1 MRSEGY
7 FMILRII
14 MYIGL
19 GLLSIFLINYFEL
32 ANIEFTI
39 INVLIAVGSLIALKI
54 LYSIFTRFLRVLV
67 FAFVFLPVIGLV
79 IYYVYA
85 YFTGQS
91 VDLAS
96 LAVW

>member
-1 MRSEGY
+1 
-7 FMILRII
+7 MILRII
-14 MYIGL
+14 MYIGFAF
-19 GLLSIFLINYFEL
+19 LSIFLINYFEL

-39 INVLIAVGSLIALKI
+39 INVLIAVGSLIALNI

-67 FAFVFLPVIGLV
+67 FAFVFLPVIGLFV
-79 IYYVYA
+79 YYVYA

>member
-1 MRSEGY
+1 
-7 FMILRII
+7 MILRII
-14 MYIGL
+14 MYIGFAF
-19 GLLSIFLINYFEL
+19 LSIFLINYFEL

-39 INVLIAVGSLIALKI
+39 INVLIAVGSLIALNI

-67 FAFVFLPVIGLV
+67 FAFVFLPVIGLLV
-79 IYYVYA
+79 YYVYA

>member
-1 MRSEGY
+1 
-7 FMILRII
+7 MILRII
-14 MYIGL
+14 IYIGL
-19 GLLSIFLINYFEL
+19 GFLSIFLMNYFEL
-32 ANIEFTI
+32 ANIEFTF
-39 INVLIAVGSLIALKI
+39 INVLIAVGSLIALNI

-79 IYYVYA
+79 VYYVYA

>member
-1 MRSEGY
+1 
-7 FMILRII
+7 MILRII
-14 MYIGL
+14 MYTGL
-19 GLLSIFLINYFEL
+19 GFLSIFLINYFEL
-32 ANIEFTI
+32 ANIEFTFM
-39 INVLIAVGSLIALKI
+39 NVLIAIGSLIALRI

-79 IYYVYA
+79 VYYVYA

>member
-1 MRSEGY
+1 
-7 FMILRII
+7 MILRII

-19 GLLSIFLINYFEL
+19 GLLSIFLINYFEF

>member
-1 MRSEGY
+1 M

-14 MYIGL
+14 IYIGL
-19 GLLSIFLINYFEL
+19 GFLSIFLMNYFEL
-32 ANIEFTI
+32 ANIEFTF
-39 INVLIAVGSLIALKI
+39 INVLIAVGSLIALNI

-79 IYYVYA
+79 VYYIYA

>member
-1 MRSEGY
+1 
-7 FMILRII
+7 MILRII

-19 GLLSIFLINYFEL
+19 GFLSIFLINYFGL
-32 ANIEFTI
+32 ANIEFTF
-39 INVLIAVGSLIALKI
+39 INILIAVGSLIVLNI
-54 LYSIFTRFLRVLV
+54 LYSIFTRFLKVLV
-67 FAFVFLPVIGLV
+67 FAFVFLPVTGLV
-79 IYYVYA
+79 VYYVYA

>member
-1 MRSEGY
+1 
-7 FMILRII
+7 MILRII
-14 MYIGL
+14 MYIGFAF
-19 GLLSIFLINYFEL
+19 LSIFLINYFEL
-32 ANIEFTI
+32 ANIEFTF
-39 INVLIAVGSLIALKI
+39 INVLIAVGSLIALSI

-67 FAFVFLPVIGLV
+67 FAFVFLPVVGLV
-79 IYYVYA
+79 VYYVYA

>member
-1 MRSEGY
+1 
-7 FMILRII
+7 MILRII
-14 MYIGL
+14 MYAGL
-19 GLLSIFLINYFEL
+19 GFLSIFLINYFEL
-32 ANIEFTI
+32 ANIEFTF
-39 INVLIAVGSLIALKI
+39 INVLIAIGSIIALKI
-54 LYSIFTRFLRVLV
+54 LYSIFIRFLRVLV

>member
-1 MRSEGY
+1 
-7 FMILRII
+7 MILRII
-14 MYIGL
+14 MYAGL
-19 GLLSIFLINYFEL
+19 GFLSIFLINYFEL
-32 ANIEFTI
+32 ANIEFTF
-39 INVLIAVGSLIALKI
+39 INVLIAIGSLIALKI

>member
-1 MRSEGY
+1 
-7 FMILRII
+7 MILRII

-85 YFTGQS
+85 YFTEQP

>member
-1 MRSEGY
+1 
-7 FMILRII
+7 MILRII
-14 MYIGL
+14 TYIGL
-19 GLLSIFLINYFEL
+19 GILSIFLINYFEL
-32 ANIEFTI
+32 ANIEFTF
-39 INVLIAVGSLIALKI
+39 INVLIAVGSLIALSI

-67 FAFVFLPVIGLV
+67 FAFVFLPVVGLV
-79 IYYVYA
+79 VYYVYA

>member
-1 MRSEGY
+1 
-7 FMILRII
+7 MILRII
-14 MYIGL
+14 IYIGL
-19 GLLSIFLINYFEL
+19 GFLSIFLMNYFEL
-32 ANIEFTI
+32 ANIEFTF
-39 INVLIAVGSLIALKI
+39 INVLISVGSLIALNI

-79 IYYVYA
+79 VYYVYA

>member
-1 MRSEGY
+1 
-7 FMILRII
+7 MILRII

>member
-1 MRSEGY
+1 
-7 FMILRII
+7 MILRII
-14 MYIGL
+14 IYIGL
-19 GLLSIFLINYFEL
+19 GFLSIFLMNYFEL
-32 ANIEFTI
+32 ANIEFTF
-39 INVLIAVGSLIALKI
+39 INVLIAVGSLIALNI

-79 IYYVYA
+79 VYYIYA

>member
-1 MRSEGY
+1 
-7 FMILRII
+7 MIFRII
-14 MYIGL
+14 MYAGL
-19 GLLSIFLINYFEL
+19 GFLSIFLINYFEL
-32 ANIEFTI
+32 AYIEFSFV
-39 INVLIAVGSLIALKI
+39 NVLIAIGSIIALKI